1 MATGPWTPDEN
12 DRLRELHAAGHTLHA
27 VAAEMGRSK
36 ATVSRHAALLGLGWD
51 RAQTKDATKA
61 KKADAAARRAQ
72 LQLDLLEDA
81 AKLREQLWKPTT
93 VFSFGGKDNIFNS
106 RELPQPPHVDQLKL
120 VQATS
125 AAINAYGRLEQLDTA
140 ADTDDAK
147 SMLAQLGRALGIDDS
162 AAAT

>member
-1 MATGPWTPDEN
+1 MAASPWTTDEN

-61 KKADAAARRAQ
+61 KKADADARRAQ
-72 LQLDLLEDA
+72 LKLDLLEDA

-93 VFSFGGKDNIFNS
+93 VFSFGGKDNTFNS
-106 RELPQPPHVDQLKL
+106 RELDQPPHVDQLKL

>member
-1 MATGPWTPDEN
+1 
-12 DRLRELHAAGHTLHA
+12 
-27 VAAEMGRSK
+27 MGRSK
-36 ATVSRHAALLGLGWD
+36 AAVSRHAALLGLGWD

-61 KKADAAARRAQ
+61 KKLDAEARRAR
-72 LQLDLLEDA
+72 LKLDLLEDA
-81 AKLREQLWKPTT
+81 ARLREQLWKPTK
-93 VFSFGGKDNIFNS
+93 VFSFGGKDNTYN
-106 RELPQPPHVDQLKL
+106 EHQLTQPPHVDQLKL

-147 SMLAQLGRALGIDDS
+147 SMLAHLGRALGIDDG